1 MKDTLLGAAQV
12 MSIIVAPILGSEAA
26 RGLRSINLADDS
38 FLNISE
44 YVPRWLFDGT
54 VIGSFTLSSYFFVEW
69 MEGLKEGD
77 VTLDVNTQGISLQ
90 EDPSPSDFR
99 RWAEHREE
107 DKEELKD
114 LRIKTR
120 EMKEEM
126 KKGEEQIA
134 DVVTDICE
142 SSIEITICEDGE
154 GEVMLTEAVSELLK
168 KAEAMKEDLDELP
181 EHVEI
186 LEDGLKVTRNGDSVS
201 QEWEEL
207 MDTAMASIEAN
218 YVHKKNFEDISSSD
232 HKVDT
237 AAAVAK
243 GLALTNP
250 ERLEEYLDPDE
261 SRKGVE
267 SALEEAETSI
277 EDAIKS

>member
-1 MKDTLLGAAQV
+1 

-250 ERLEEYLDPDE
+250 ERLEEYLAHDE